1 MFATYIPVEKFST
14 HSIIYIDTFYG
25 ISCSLKRFYHLFV
38 LVKPNVFLTS
48 VESILGF
55 TNIN

>member
-1 MFATYIPVEKFST
+1 LRNSLAY
-14 HSIIYIDTFYG
+14 SIIYIDTFYG
-25 ISCSLKRFYHLFV
+25 INCSLKGSTYFV

-55 TNIN
+55 TNINEIMK